1 MYESNY
7 SRYLKNKNVGT
18 VIKMKKSK
26 VYEYKYRVKSG
37 YQTQAVKRPN
47 RSGDFQK

>member
-1 MYESNY
+1 MSNESSDSCSDSESNIYESNY

-26 VYEYKYRVKSG
+26 VYEYKNRVKSG
-37 YQTQAVKRPN
+37 Y
-47 RSGDFQK
+47 